1 MNWDATIAITE
12 IAGLFAIIVSLI
24 YVAAQIRQN
33 TAIARSNIVH
43 GTTES
48 YSRFFE
54 LLASDVELADI
65 FRRAIAEENLNE
77 TEIIQFSSLLEVYFA
92 QLEDVDH
99 QFRSNLYFDEDDD
112 EDIVDFMAPQYR
124 PFLDSPVGRLWW
136 YNSGMYS
143 STPSFAAK
151 INKVLD
157 TWTEGSMH

>member
-1 MNWDATIAITE
+1 MNWDAIIAVTEIIGVIAI
-12 IAGLFAIIVSLI
+12 IASLI
-24 YVAAQIRQN
+24 YVAAQIKQN
-33 TAIARSNIVH
+33 SAIARSNIVH
-43 GTTES
+43 GTTQS

-99 QFRSNLYFDEDDD
+99 QYRSDMYFDEDDD
-112 EDIVDFMAPQYR
+112 EDIVDYMAPQCR
-124 PFLDSPVGRLWW
+124 PFLDSPVGRMWW
-136 YNSGMYS
+136 SNSGQYS

-151 INKVLD
+151 INRILD
-157 TWTEGSMH
+157 TWTEGSVH